1 MSLCFRRKSS
11 RLNVVPLRRPRTT
24 PRDRASANPDL
35 MRSRSVSDSLRAIS
49 ASSASIIPAAG
60 LRLPFGRSVSIDC
73 ACQYRDSAFFQPLNK
88 PVRDTI
94 LASYTRDFMD
104 QALLDFALAGE
115 LLRSAQSVALVIF
128 RAA

>member
-1 MSLCFRRKSS
+1 MSLCLCRNWSRVSVVPFRRPSS
-11 RLNVVPLRRPRTT
+11 TPLL
-24 PRDRASANPDL
+24 RANARPDL

-73 ACQYRDSAFFQPLNK
+73 ACQYRDSAFFQRLNK

-94 LASYTRDFMD
+94 LASYTRDVMD
-104 QALLDFALAGE
+104 QDLLDFALARE
-115 LLRSAQSVALVIF
+115 LRRSAQSVALEIV
-128 RAA
+128 